1 MNTFSPSIANSITKI
16 DFNQELHL
24 FFDRI
29 QKTHSNITWVDFWK
43 IILSFIDDI
52 KKPLD
57 MVYFFQFIRQG
68 IGGVQRN
75 MSNDRIELLDAI
87 FEKIITKKRNIF
99 QASNWDSKY
108 IWSIFHNLRNYPNI
122 PIEFFE
128 DIGNIAEWIEHWS
141 WNHISETL
149 RTLEWYRDTEYGEKF
164 IRIIGNKIFWLDI
177 EKLSFRTVQSLI
189 INLEHLDVE
198 IPEVLENRWRTLQ
211 NEEGDKNFISTPDEE
226 RIIQS
231 ILANVDDFEGFSLEK
246 NVFLCG
252 YEVDVIL
259 YDTQGAIFAIIES
272 DGRAHESVAKTRN
285 KDQRR
290 DALFLRRGI
299 TDTIIH
305 CKNIS

>member
-1 MNTFSPSIANSITKI
+1 M
-16 DFNQELHL
+16 
-24 FFDRI
+24 
-29 QKTHSNITWVDFWK
+29 
-43 IILSFIDDI
+43 
-52 KKPLD
+52 
-57 MVYFFQFIRQG
+57 
-68 IGGVQRN
+68 
-75 MSNDRIELLDAI
+75 
-87 FEKIITKKRNIF
+87 
-99 QASNWDSKY
+99 
-108 IWSIFHNLRNYPNI
+108 
-122 PIEFFE
+122 
-128 DIGNIAEWIEHWS
+128 
-141 WNHISETL
+141 
-149 RTLEWYRDTEYGEKF
+149 
-164 IRIIGNKIFWLDI
+164 
-177 EKLSFRTVQSLI
+177 
-189 INLEHLDVE
+189 EHLDVE

-252 YEVDVIL
+252 YEVDVII

-272 DGRAHESVAKTRN
+272 DGRAHERVAKTRN